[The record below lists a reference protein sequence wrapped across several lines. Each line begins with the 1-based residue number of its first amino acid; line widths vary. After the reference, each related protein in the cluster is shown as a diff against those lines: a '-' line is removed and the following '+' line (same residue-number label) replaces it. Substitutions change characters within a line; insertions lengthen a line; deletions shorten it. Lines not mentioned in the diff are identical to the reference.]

1 MIYNKYLDSD
11 IDEKM
16 SSVLNTLR
24 KVINIK
30 NLVFVLIAILLSTK
44 TFIGDFKPFNYVM
57 LATASAFEV
66 PLLLVLLPS
75 VIGLAVA
82 KDVSSIILLV
92 VFFLL
97 YNLVTAIVNISGMNK
112 KYSIFVKF
120 EASIA
125 ILQLVYSF
133 ITGALFT
140 DLFNILS
147 SIVICGIMYLVMAT
161 GLNVI
166 LNIRNGFVYTK
177 EESIMMMVTLAMIL
191 SILNPIALWGFK
203 VLEIVA
209 LVTILIYGWGNGAL
223 LGATTG
229 LMMGLTY
236 SCLCETSMSFVVA
249 MAFSGF
255 IAGFLRRFGKLAVII
270 PFIIGNVYIIY
281 NGLGSSHISIIVC
294 ETLIASVVLFF
305 MPKFIERKLDN
316 LFDLGKGLEA
326 VRNNLLSPTKEAK
339 EKIGAVSEVFE
350 SLSEI
355 TIPTSKETEK
365 ETADVIKKYILGYV
379 NNKCISCSDMDECID
394 KTNLDETAEFLAEKL
409 ENGEPIEHEMLKFDC
424 KHSKQIID
432 DIYNMYTNMR
442 ITRVLKLRELEN
454 TEKVARQ
461 YKEVSKL
468 LDNIAN
474 DLKEG
479 ALVKDASQQK
489 LRDEL
494 KFAGYNV
501 YEDEFEKTEDLTEY
515 TFVTDILTNIDKQ
528 KKTIVELA
536 SNILEQSMTVKL
548 ILNISK
554 TEKSKIKLISTP
566 KYSISTEIVSENK
579 TGEEVSGDTY
589 LQTELNDLR
598 KLTVISDGVG
608 SGEDASKSS
617 TAVVNMLDRLL
628 SGGFSEEKAIEIVN
642 NIVKLKGED
651 ELYASLD
658 AAIINQRNGEC
669 YFIKLGAAPTYL
681 IADGKV
687 VVITSNSIP
696 VGLVEDNEFVPIC
709 KKLKEG
715 DFVIQ
720 VSDGIVPEGSDINNN
735 YLKNYLLT
743 CDYSKSAKLIA
754 QEIKEI
760 LYLNNSGTLEDDA
773 TVIVNK
779 IELN

>member
-16 SSVLNTLR
+16 GSVLNTLR

-147 SIVICGIMYLVMAT
+147 SIVICGIIYLVMAT

-166 LNIRNGFVYTK
+166 LNVRNGFVYTK

-203 VLEIVA
+203 VLEIIA

-255 IAGFLRRFGKLAVII
+255 ISGFLRRFGKLAVIV
-270 PFIIGNVYIIY
+270 PFIIGNIYIIY

-326 VRNNLLSPTKEAK
+326 VRNNLLTPTKEAK

-355 TIPTSKETEK
+355 TVPTSKETEK

-394 KTNLDETAEFLAEKL
+394 KENLDETAEFLAEKL

-454 TEKVARQ
+454 TEKVAKQ
-461 YKEVSKL
+461 YREVSKL

-528 KKTIVELA
+528 KKNIVELA

-566 KYSISTEIVSENK
+566 KYSISTEIVSETK
-579 TGEEVSGDTY
+579 SGEEVSGDTY

-608 SGEDASKSS
+608 SGKDASKSS

-696 VGLVEDNEFVPIC
+696 VGLVEDNEFVPVC

-760 LYLNNSGTLEDDA
+760 LYLNNGGTLEDDA

>member
-16 SSVLNTLR
+16 GSVLNTLR

-270 PFIIGNVYIIY
+270 PFIIGNIYIIY

-424 KHSKQIID
+424 KHSKQIIE

-760 LYLNNSGTLEDDA
+760 LYLNNGGTLEDDA

>member
-16 SSVLNTLR
+16 GSVLNTLR

-355 TIPTSKETEK
+355 TVPTSKETEK

-394 KTNLDETAEFLAEKL
+394 KENLDETAQFLAEKL

-454 TEKVARQ
+454 TEKVAKQ
-461 YKEVSKL
+461 YREVSKL

-528 KKTIVELA
+528 KKNIVELA

-566 KYSISTEIVSENK
+566 KYSISTEIVSETK
-579 TGEEVSGDTY
+579 SGEEVSGDTY

-608 SGEDASKSS
+608 SGKDASKSS

-696 VGLVEDNEFVPIC
+696 VGLVEDNEFVPVC

-760 LYLNNSGTLEDDA
+760 LYLNNGGILEDDA

>member
-16 SSVLNTLR
+16 GSVLNTLR

-125 ILQLVYSF
+125 ILQLE
-133 ITGALFT
+133 T

-270 PFIIGNVYIIY
+270 PFIIGNIYIIY

-760 LYLNNSGTLEDDA
+760 LYLNNGGTLEDDA

>member
-16 SSVLNTLR
+16 GSVLNTLR

-57 LATASAFEV
+57 LATASAFDV

-270 PFIIGNVYIIY
+270 PFIIGNIYIIY

-355 TIPTSKETEK
+355 TIPASKETEK

-760 LYLNNSGTLEDDA
+760 LYLNNGGTLEDDA

>member
-16 SSVLNTLR
+16 GSVLNTLR

-270 PFIIGNVYIIY
+270 PFIIGNIYIIY

-365 ETADVIKKYILGYV
+365 EPADVIKKYILGYV

-579 TGEEVSGDTY
+579 IGEEVSGDTY

-760 LYLNNSGTLEDDA
+760 LYLNNGGTLEDDA

>member
-16 SSVLNTLR
+16 GSVLNTLR

-223 LGATTG
+223 LGTTTG

-270 PFIIGNVYIIY
+270 PFIIGNIYIIY

-760 LYLNNSGTLEDDA
+760 LYLNNGGTLEDDA

>member
-16 SSVLNTLR
+16 GSVLNTLR

-147 SIVICGIMYLVMAT
+147 SIVICGIIYLVMAT

-166 LNIRNGFVYTK
+166 LNVRNGFVYTK

-203 VLEIVA
+203 VLEIIA
-209 LVTILIYGWGNGAL
+209 LVTILIDGWGNGAL

-255 IAGFLRRFGKLAVII
+255 ISGFLRRFGKLAVIV
-270 PFIIGNVYIIY
+270 PFIIGNIYIIY

-355 TIPTSKETEK
+355 TVPTSKETEK

-394 KTNLDETAEFLAEKL
+394 KENLDETAEFLAEKL

-454 TEKVARQ
+454 TEKVAKQ
-461 YKEVSKL
+461 YREVSKL

-528 KKTIVELA
+528 KKNIVELA

-566 KYSISTEIVSENK
+566 KYSISTEIVSETK
-579 TGEEVSGDTY
+579 SGEEVSGDTY

-608 SGEDASKSS
+608 SGKDASKSS

-696 VGLVEDNEFVPIC
+696 VGLVEDNEFVPVC

-760 LYLNNSGTLEDDA
+760 LYLNNGGTLEDDA

>member
-16 SSVLNTLR
+16 GSVLNTLR

-270 PFIIGNVYIIY
+270 PFIIGNIYIIY

-760 LYLNNSGTLEDDA
+760 LYLNNGGTLEDDA

>member
-16 SSVLNTLR
+16 GSVLNTLR

-270 PFIIGNVYIIY
+270 PFIIGNIYIIY

-720 VSDGIVPEGSDINNN
+720 VSDGIVTEGSDINNN

-760 LYLNNSGTLEDDA
+760 LYLNNGGTLEDDA

>member
-16 SSVLNTLR
+16 GSVLNTLR

-147 SIVICGIMYLVMAT
+147 SIVICGIIYLVMAT

-166 LNIRNGFVYTK
+166 LNVRNGFVYTK

-203 VLEIVA
+203 VLEIIA

-255 IAGFLRRFGKLAVII
+255 ISGFLRRFGKLAVIV
-270 PFIIGNVYIIY
+270 PFIIGNIYIIY

-355 TIPTSKETEK
+355 TVPTNKETEK

-394 KTNLDETAEFLAEKL
+394 KENLDETAQFLAEKL

-454 TEKVARQ
+454 TEKVAKQ
-461 YKEVSKL
+461 YREVSKL

-528 KKTIVELA
+528 KKIIVELA
-536 SNILEQSMTVKL
+536 SNILEQSMTIKL

-696 VGLVEDNEFVPIC
+696 VGLVEDNEFVPVC

-760 LYLNNSGTLEDDA
+760 LYLNNGGTLEDDA

>member
-16 SSVLNTLR
+16 GSVLNTLR

-147 SIVICGIMYLVMAT
+147 SIVICGIIYLVMAT

-166 LNIRNGFVYTK
+166 LNVRNGFVYTK

-209 LVTILIYGWGNGAL
+209 FVTILIYGWGNGAL

-255 IAGFLRRFGKLAVII
+255 ISGFLRRFGKLAVIV
-270 PFIIGNVYIIY
+270 PFIIGNIYIIY

-355 TIPTSKETEK
+355 TVPTSKETEK

-394 KTNLDETAEFLAEKL
+394 KENLDETAQFLAEKL

-474 DLKEG
+474 DLKK
-479 ALVKDASQQK
+479 V
-489 LRDEL
+489 
-494 KFAGYNV
+494 
-501 YEDEFEKTEDLTEY
+501 
-515 TFVTDILTNIDKQ
+515 
-528 KKTIVELA
+528 
-536 SNILEQSMTVKL
+536 
-548 ILNISK
+548 
-554 TEKSKIKLISTP
+554 
-566 KYSISTEIVSENK
+566 
-579 TGEEVSGDTY
+579 
-589 LQTELNDLR
+589 
-598 KLTVISDGVG
+598 
-608 SGEDASKSS
+608 
-617 TAVVNMLDRLL
+617 LL
-628 SGGFSEEKAIEIVN
+628 
-642 NIVKLKGED
+642 
-651 ELYASLD
+651 
-658 AAIINQRNGEC
+658 
-669 YFIKLGAAPTYL
+669 
-681 IADGKV
+681 
-687 VVITSNSIP
+687 
-696 VGLVEDNEFVPIC
+696 
-709 KKLKEG
+709 
-715 DFVIQ
+715 
-720 VSDGIVPEGSDINNN
+720 
-735 YLKNYLLT
+735 
-743 CDYSKSAKLIA
+743 
-754 QEIKEI
+754 
-760 LYLNNSGTLEDDA
+760 
-773 TVIVNK
+773 
-779 IELN
+779 

>member
-16 SSVLNTLR
+16 GSVLNTLR

-82 KDVSSIILLV
+82 KDVSSILLLV

-147 SIVICGIMYLVMAT
+147 SIVICGIIYLVMAT

-166 LNIRNGFVYTK
+166 LNVRNGFVYTK

-203 VLEIVA
+203 VLEIIA

-255 IAGFLRRFGKLAVII
+255 ISGFLRRFGKLAVIV
-270 PFIIGNVYIIY
+270 PFIIGNIYIIY

-355 TIPTSKETEK
+355 TVPTSKETEK

-394 KTNLDETAEFLAEKL
+394 KENLDETAQFLAEKL

-454 TEKVARQ
+454 TEKVAKQ
-461 YKEVSKL
+461 YREVSKL

-528 KKTIVELA
+528 KKNIVELA

-566 KYSISTEIVSENK
+566 KYSISTEIVSETK
-579 TGEEVSGDTY
+579 SGEEVSGDTY

-608 SGEDASKSS
+608 SGKDASKSS

-696 VGLVEDNEFVPIC
+696 VGLVEDNEFVPVC

-760 LYLNNSGTLEDDA
+760 LYLNNGGILEDDA

>member
-16 SSVLNTLR
+16 GSVLNTLR

-147 SIVICGIMYLVMAT
+147 SIVICGIIYLVMAT

-166 LNIRNGFVYTK
+166 LNVRNGFVYTK

-203 VLEIVA
+203 VLEIIA

-255 IAGFLRRFGKLAVII
+255 ISGFLRRFGKLAVIV
-270 PFIIGNVYIIY
+270 PFIIGNIYIIY

-355 TIPTSKETEK
+355 TVPTSKETEK

-394 KTNLDETAEFLAEKL
+394 KENLDETAQFLAEKL

-454 TEKVARQ
+454 TEKVAKQ
-461 YKEVSKL
+461 YREVSKL

-528 KKTIVELA
+528 KKNIVELA

-566 KYSISTEIVSENK
+566 KYSISTEIVSETK
-579 TGEEVSGDTY
+579 SGEEVSGDTY

-608 SGEDASKSS
+608 SGKDASKSS

-696 VGLVEDNEFVPIC
+696 VGLVEDNEFVPVC

-760 LYLNNSGTLEDDA
+760 LYLNNDGTLEDDA

>member
-16 SSVLNTLR
+16 GSVLNTLR

-147 SIVICGIMYLVMAT
+147 SIVICGIIYLVMAT

-166 LNIRNGFVYTK
+166 LNVRNGFVYTK

-203 VLEIVA
+203 VLEIIA

-255 IAGFLRRFGKLAVII
+255 ISGFLRRFGKLAVIV
-270 PFIIGNVYIIY
+270 PFIIGNIYIIY

-355 TIPTSKETEK
+355 TVPTSKETEK

-394 KTNLDETAEFLAEKL
+394 KENLDETAQFLAEKL

-454 TEKVARQ
+454 TEKVAKQ
-461 YKEVSKL
+461 YREVSKL

-528 KKTIVELA
+528 KKNIVEPA

-566 KYSISTEIVSENK
+566 KYSISTEIVSETK
-579 TGEEVSGDTY
+579 SGEEVSGDTY

-608 SGEDASKSS
+608 SGKDASKSS

-760 LYLNNSGTLEDDA
+760 LYLNNGGALEDDA

>member
-16 SSVLNTLR
+16 GSVLNTLR

-147 SIVICGIMYLVMAT
+147 SIVICGIIYLVMAT

-166 LNIRNGFVYTK
+166 LNVRNGFVYTK

-203 VLEIVA
+203 VLEIIA

-255 IAGFLRRFGKLAVII
+255 ISGFLRRFGKLAVIV
-270 PFIIGNVYIIY
+270 PFIIGNIYIIY

-355 TIPTSKETEK
+355 TVPTSKETEK

-394 KTNLDETAEFLAEKL
+394 KENLDETAQFLAEKL

-454 TEKVARQ
+454 TEKVAKQ
-461 YKEVSKL
+461 YREVSKL

-528 KKTIVELA
+528 KKNIVELA

-566 KYSISTEIVSENK
+566 KYSISTEIVSETK
-579 TGEEVSGDTY
+579 SGEEVSGDTY

-608 SGEDASKSS
+608 SGKDASKSS

-760 LYLNNSGTLEDDA
+760 LYLNNGGALEDDA

>member
-16 SSVLNTLR
+16 GSVLNTLR

-92 VFFLL
+92 VFLLL

-270 PFIIGNVYIIY
+270 PFIIGNIYIIY

-424 KHSKQIID
+424 KHSKQIIE

-760 LYLNNSGTLEDDA
+760 LYLNNGGTLEDDA

>member
-16 SSVLNTLR
+16 GSVLNTLR

-147 SIVICGIMYLVMAT
+147 SIVICGIIYLVMAT

-166 LNIRNGFVYTK
+166 LNVRNGFVYTK

-203 VLEIVA
+203 VLEIIA

-255 IAGFLRRFGKLAVII
+255 ISGFLRRFGKLAVIV
-270 PFIIGNVYIIY
+270 PFIIGNIYIIY

-355 TIPTSKETEK
+355 TVPTSKETEK

-394 KTNLDETAEFLAEKL
+394 KENLDETAQFLAEKL

-454 TEKVARQ
+454 TEKVAKQ
-461 YKEVSKL
+461 YREVSKL

-528 KKTIVELA
+528 KKNIVELA

-566 KYSISTEIVSENK
+566 KYSISTEIVSETK

-608 SGEDASKSS
+608 SGKDASKSS

-696 VGLVEDNEFVPIC
+696 VGLVEDNEFVPVC

-760 LYLNNSGTLEDDA
+760 LYLNNGGTLEDDA

>member
-270 PFIIGNVYIIY
+270 PFIIGNIYIIY

-394 KTNLDETAEFLAEKL
+394 KENLDETAEFLAEKL

-760 LYLNNSGTLEDDA
+760 LYLNNGGTLEDDA

>member
-147 SIVICGIMYLVMAT
+147 SIVVCGIIYLVMAT

-166 LNIRNGFVYTK
+166 LNVRNGFVYTK

-270 PFIIGNVYIIY
+270 PFIIGNIYIIY

-760 LYLNNSGTLEDDA
+760 LYLNNGGTLEDDA

>member
-147 SIVICGIMYLVMAT
+147 SIVICGIIYLVMAT

-166 LNIRNGFVYTK
+166 LNVRNGFVYTK

-203 VLEIVA
+203 VLEIIA

-255 IAGFLRRFGKLAVII
+255 ISGFLRRFGKLAVIV
-270 PFIIGNVYIIY
+270 PFIIGNIYIIY

-355 TIPTSKETEK
+355 TVPTSKETEK

-394 KTNLDETAEFLAEKL
+394 KENLDETAEFLAEKL

-454 TEKVARQ
+454 TEKVAKQ
-461 YKEVSKL
+461 YREVSKL

-528 KKTIVELA
+528 KKNIVELA

-566 KYSISTEIVSENK
+566 KYSISTEIVSETK
-579 TGEEVSGDTY
+579 SGEEVSGDTY

-608 SGEDASKSS
+608 SGKDASKSS

-696 VGLVEDNEFVPIC
+696 VGLVEDNEFVPVC

-760 LYLNNSGTLEDDA
+760 LYLNNGGTLEDDA

>member
-16 SSVLNTLR
+16 GSVLNTLR

-57 LATASAFEV
+57 LATASAFDV

-147 SIVICGIMYLVMAT
+147 SIVICGIIYLVMAT

-166 LNIRNGFVYTK
+166 LNVRNGFVYTK

-270 PFIIGNVYIIY
+270 PFIIGNIYIIY

-355 TIPTSKETEK
+355 TIPASKETEK

-760 LYLNNSGTLEDDA
+760 LYLNNGGTLEDDA

>member
-16 SSVLNTLR
+16 GSVLNTLR

-147 SIVICGIMYLVMAT
+147 SIVICGIIYLVMAT

-166 LNIRNGFVYTK
+166 LNVRNGFVYTK

-203 VLEIVA
+203 VLEIIA

-255 IAGFLRRFGKLAVII
+255 ISGFLRRFGKLAVIV
-270 PFIIGNVYIIY
+270 PFIIGNIYIIY

-355 TIPTSKETEK
+355 TVPTSKETEK

-394 KTNLDETAEFLAEKL
+394 KENLDETAEFLAEKL

-454 TEKVARQ
+454 TEKVAKQ
-461 YKEVSKL
+461 YREVSKL

-566 KYSISTEIVSENK
+566 KYSISTEIVSETK
-579 TGEEVSGDTY
+579 SGEEVSGDTY

-608 SGEDASKSS
+608 SGKDASKSS

-696 VGLVEDNEFVPIC
+696 VGLVEDNEFVM
-709 KKLKEG
+709 E
-715 DFVIQ
+715 
-720 VSDGIVPEGSDINNN
+720 
-735 YLKNYLLT
+735 
-743 CDYSKSAKLIA
+743 
-754 QEIKEI
+754 
-760 LYLNNSGTLEDDA
+760 
-773 TVIVNK
+773 
-779 IELN
+779 

>member
-16 SSVLNTLR
+16 GSVLNTLR

-270 PFIIGNVYIIY
+270 PFIIGNIYIIY

-709 KKLKEG
+709 KKMKEG

-760 LYLNNSGTLEDDA
+760 LYLNNGGTLEDDA

>member
-16 SSVLNTLR
+16 GSVLNTLR

-147 SIVICGIMYLVMAT
+147 SIVICGIIYLVMAT

-166 LNIRNGFVYTK
+166 LNVRNGFVYTK

-203 VLEIVA
+203 VLEIIA

-255 IAGFLRRFGKLAVII
+255 ISGFLRRFGKLAVIV
-270 PFIIGNVYIIY
+270 PFIIGNIYIIY

-326 VRNNLLSPTKEAK
+326 VRNNLLSPTKEVK

-355 TIPTSKETEK
+355 TVPTSKETEK

-394 KTNLDETAEFLAEKL
+394 KENLDETAEFLAEKL

-454 TEKVARQ
+454 TEKVAKQ
-461 YKEVSKL
+461 YREVSKL

-528 KKTIVELA
+528 KKNIVELA

-566 KYSISTEIVSENK
+566 KYSISTEIVSETK
-579 TGEEVSGDTY
+579 SGEEVSGDTY

-608 SGEDASKSS
+608 SGKDASKSS

-696 VGLVEDNEFVPIC
+696 VGLVEDNEFVPVC

-760 LYLNNSGTLEDDA
+760 LYLNNGGTLEDDA
-773 TVIVNK
+773 TVIVNN

>member
-394 KTNLDETAEFLAEKL
+394 KENLDETAEFLAEKL

>member
-16 SSVLNTLR
+16 GSVLNTLR

-147 SIVICGIMYLVMAT
+147 SIVICGIIYLVMAT

-166 LNIRNGFVYTK
+166 LNVRNGFVYTK

>member
-24 KVINIK
+24 KVINVK

-147 SIVICGIMYLVMAT
+147 SIVVCGIIYLVMAT

-166 LNIRNGFVYTK
+166 LNVRNGFVYTK

-191 SILNPIALWGFK
+191 SILNPIVLWGFK

-209 LVTILIYGWGNGAL
+209 LVTILIYGWENGAL

-270 PFIIGNVYIIY
+270 PFIIGNIYIIY

-305 MPKFIERKLDN
+305 MPKFIERKIDN

-760 LYLNNSGTLEDDA
+760 LYLNNGGTLEDDA

>member
-16 SSVLNTLR
+16 GSVLNTLR

-255 IAGFLRRFGKLAVII
+255 IA
-270 PFIIGNVYIIY
+270 
-281 NGLGSSHISIIVC
+281 
-294 ETLIASVVLFF
+294 TLIASVVLFF

-760 LYLNNSGTLEDDA
+760 LYLNNGGTLEDDA

>member
-16 SSVLNTLR
+16 GSVLNTLR

-270 PFIIGNVYIIY
+270 PFIIGNIYIIY

-379 NNKCISCSDMDECID
+379 NNKCISCLDMDECID

-696 VGLVEDNEFVPIC
+696 VGVVEDNEFVPIC

-760 LYLNNSGTLEDDA
+760 LYLNNGGTLEDDA

>member
-1 MIYNKYLDSD
+1 MIYNKYLDND

-16 SSVLNTLR
+16 GSVLNTIR
-24 KVINIK
+24 KIINVK
-30 NLVFVLIAILLSTK
+30 NLVFVLFAILLSTK

-66 PLLLVLLPS
+66 PLILVLLPS
-75 VIGLAVA
+75 IIGLAIA
-82 KDVSSIILLV
+82 RDVSSIILLV

-147 SIVICGIMYLVMAT
+147 SIVVSGIIYLVMAT
-161 GLNVI
+161 GMNVI

-177 EESIMMMVTLAMIL
+177 EESIMMMLTIAMLL
-191 SILNPIALWGFK
+191 SILSPITLFGFK

-223 LGATTG
+223 LGTTTG

-236 SCLCETSMSFVVA
+236 ACLGDASMSFVVA

-255 IAGFLRRFGKLAVII
+255 ISGFLRKFGKLAVII
-270 PFIIGNVYIIY
+270 PFIIGNIYIIY
-281 NGLGSSHISIIVC
+281 NGVGASHISTIVC
-294 ETLIASVVLFF
+294 ETLIASIVLFF

-316 LFDLGKGLEA
+316 LFDLSKGLD
-326 VRNNLLSPTKEAK
+326 VVKNNLLSPTKEAK

-355 TIPTSKETEK
+355 TVPTDKETEK

-379 NNKCISCSDMDECID
+379 NNKCISCSNMDECID
-394 KTNLDETAEFLAEKL
+394 KENLEETSAFLAERL
-409 ENGEPIEHEMLKFDC
+409 ENGESIEREMLKFDC
-424 KHSKQIID
+424 AHSKQIIE
-432 DIYNMYTNMR
+432 DIYNMYTNMK

-454 TEKVARQ
+454 TEKVAKQ
-461 YKEVSKL
+461 YREVAKL

-479 ALVKDASQQK
+479 ALVKDESQQK

-501 YEDEFEKTEDLTEY
+501 YEDEFEKNDDLTEY

-528 KKTIVELA
+528 KKNIVEIA
-536 SNILEQSMTVKL
+536 SNILEQNMTVKL

-566 KYSISTEIVSENK
+566 KYDIKTEIVSETK
-579 TGEEVSGDTY
+579 TGENVSGDTY
-589 LQTELNDLR
+589 LQMELNDLR
-598 KLTVISDGVG
+598 KLSVISDGVG
-608 SGEDASKSS
+608 SGEEASKSS
-617 TAVVNMLDRLL
+617 TAVVNMLERLL

-642 NIVKLKGED
+642 NVIKLKGED

-669 YFIKLGAAPTYL
+669 YFIKIGAAPTYL

-687 VVITSNSIP
+687 VVITSNNIP
-696 VGLVEDNEFVPIC
+696 VGLVEDTEYVPVC

-720 VSDGIVPEGSDINNN
+720 VSDGVVTDEMDKNNN

-743 CDYSKSAKLIA
+743 CDYSKPAKIIA

-760 LYLNNSGTLEDDA
+760 LYLNNGGAIDDDA
-773 TVIVNK
+773 TIIVNK

>member
-16 SSVLNTLR
+16 GSVLNTLR

-147 SIVICGIMYLVMAT
+147 SIVICGIIYLVMAT

-166 LNIRNGFVYTK
+166 LNVRNGFVYTK

-203 VLEIVA
+203 VLEIIA

-255 IAGFLRRFGKLAVII
+255 ISGFLRRFGKLAVIV
-270 PFIIGNVYIIY
+270 PFIIGNIYIIY

-355 TIPTSKETEK
+355 TVPTSKETEK

-394 KTNLDETAEFLAEKL
+394 KENLDETAQFLAEKL

-454 TEKVARQ
+454 TEKVAKQ
-461 YKEVSKL
+461 YREVSKL

-528 KKTIVELA
+528 KKNIVELA

-566 KYSISTEIVSENK
+566 KYSISTEIVSETK
-579 TGEEVSGDTY
+579 SGEEVSGDTY

-608 SGEDASKSS
+608 SGKDASKSS

-696 VGLVEDNEFVPIC
+696 VGLVEDNEFVPVC

-760 LYLNNSGTLEDDA
+760 LYLNNGGILEDDA